1 MSEDNNDYILVESDQ
16 NETTKTSW
24 EKSIE
29 DKVKEKILK
38 EEFIEYTM
46 IDGDSVLMRRNF
58 NLNEPGVIKS
68 TTSYK
73 ATFLDFSK

>member
-1 MSEDNNDYILVESDQ
+1 MAEDNNDYTLVDSDQ

-29 DKVKEKILK
+29 DKVKEKIFK
-38 EEFIEYTM
+38 EEFIKYTM
-46 IDGDSVLMRRNF
+46 ANGDSILMRRNF
-58 NLNEPGVIKS
+58 NLSEPGVIKS